1 MKMLCKKIAI
11 LLTLVWGMTFLT
23 PAQASVALMV
33 YGNQSENPA
42 YVIILEE
49 KPVVALVVG
58 GLHITAGSAETPSVD
73 FFLPFD
79 QMPRIELSEAD
90 YTQDIENTESNTTAS
105 FRFKFGDGRTVFI
118 SGLSDDERVTV
129 YGVDGTLR
137 LAEIEQ
143 KANGAIVH
151 LDQLPSGYYVI
162 RVGEKAFKIY
172 RK

>member
-1 MKMLCKKIAI
+1 MKAL

-33 YGNQSENPA
+33 YSSQSENPV
-42 YVIILEE
+42 YVIILED
-49 KPVVALVVG
+49 KPVVTLTVG
-58 GLHITAGSAETPSVD
+58 GLLVTAGSTETPSVD
-73 FFLPFD
+73 FILPFD

-90 YTQDIENTESNTTAS
+90 YTQDIEDTESNTTAP
-105 FRFKFGDGRTVFI
+105 FRFKFVDGHTVFI
-118 SGLSDDERVTV
+118 SGLAGDERVTV

-137 LAEIEQ
+137 LADIDQ

-151 LDQLPSGYYVI
+151 LDQLPTGYYVI
-162 RVGEKAFKIY
+162 RAGEKAFKIY